1 MNIIK
6 VLKELS
12 MKKQALVND
21 FLVSERDLAE

>member
-1 MNIIK
+1 MNIFK